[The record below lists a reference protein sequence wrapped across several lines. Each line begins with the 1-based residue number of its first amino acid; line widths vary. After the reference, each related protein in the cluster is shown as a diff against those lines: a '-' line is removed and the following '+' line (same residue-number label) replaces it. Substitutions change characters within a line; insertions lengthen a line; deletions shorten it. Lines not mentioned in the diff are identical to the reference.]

1 MAQAGENKKG
11 MRYDLQSMF
20 DISGDIA
27 VVTGAS
33 RGIGREIAIAMA
45 SLGAKV
51 VLVSVSAMH
60 LFKTVSQLQEQGFD
74 VLGIPA
80 DTTKKESI
88 QAMAEQVFQQFGKID
103 ILVNCAGVAHLE
115 NAIDFEEAM
124 WNWVM
129 EVNLKGT
136 FLTCQA
142 VGKYMIQQRKGR
154 IVNLSS
160 VLGLKGRAQD
170 MAYSPSKAGMNQ
182 LTKSLAIEWAKD
194 NINVNAVAPTFTQ
207 ADIDRGL
214 LGDKTMYEKALSR
227 IPKGRLC
234 EMEWI
239 VGPVI
244 FLCSPCAE
252 FVTGHILYV
261 DGGWTVS

>member
-1 MAQAGENKKG
+1 M
-11 MRYDLQSMF
+11 
-20 DISGDIA
+20 
-27 VVTGAS
+27 
-33 RGIGREIAIAMA
+33 AMA
-45 SLGAKV
+45 SLGARV
-51 VLVSVSAMH
+51 AMVSVSAMH
-60 LFKTVSQLQEQGFD
+60 LFKTVSSFQEQGFD
-74 VLGIPA
+74 VVGIPA
-80 DTTKKESI
+80 DTTKKDSV
-88 QAMAEQVFQQFGKID
+88 QAMAEQVFHQFGRID

-115 NAIDFEEAM
+115 KAIDFEEAM

-142 VGKYMIQQRKGR
+142 VGKYMLQQHKGR
-154 IVNLSS
+154 IVNISS

-182 LTKSLAIEWAKD
+182 LTKSLAVEWAKD

-207 ADIDRGL
+207 NDVERGL
-214 LGDKTMYEKALSR
+214 LGDKAAAEKVLAR
-227 IPKGRLC
+227 IPKGKFC

-261 DGGWTVS
+261 DGGWTIT

>member
-1 MAQAGENKKG
+1 MQYDIKSVFGIAGNVA
-11 MRYDLQSMF
+11 
-20 DISGDIA
+20 II
-27 VVTGAS
+27 TGSS
-33 RGIGREIAIAMA
+33 RGIGREIAWAMA

-51 VLVSVSAMH
+51 ALVSISATN
-60 LFKTVSQLQEQGFD
+60 LYKTVSEFQQKGFD
-74 VLGIPA
+74 VIGIPT
-80 DTTKKESI
+80 DTTKKENV
-88 QAMAEQVFQQFGKID
+88 QAMAEQVFQHFGKID

-115 NAIDFEEAM
+115 NAVDFEEAM
-124 WNWVM
+124 WDWVM

-142 VGKYMIQQRKGR
+142 VGRYMLQQKKGR

-160 VLGLKGRAQD
+160 VLGVHGRAQD
-170 MAYSPSKAGMNQ
+170 MAYAPSKAAMDQ
-182 LTKSLAIEWAKD
+182 LTKSLAVEWAKD

-207 ADIDRGL
+207 LDVERGL
-214 LGDKTMYEKALSR
+214 LSDKELYDLVVNRS
-227 IPKGRLC
+227 PKGQLC
-234 EMEWI
+234 QMEWI

-261 DGGWTVS
+261 DGGWTIG